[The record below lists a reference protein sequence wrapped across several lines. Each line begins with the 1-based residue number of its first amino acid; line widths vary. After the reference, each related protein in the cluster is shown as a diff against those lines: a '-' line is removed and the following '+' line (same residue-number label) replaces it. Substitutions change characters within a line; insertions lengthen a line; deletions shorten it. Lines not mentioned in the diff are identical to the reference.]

1 VVSVRFGLSFLPD
14 CTPETK
20 APHTYFS
27 DALELSVQAELGG
40 LDSVKMTEHYLHH
53 YGGYCPSPLGFLS
66 AVAARTSSVRLMTG
80 CVLPVFHHPIQLA
93 AEAAQV
99 DAISG
104 GRLDVG
110 FARAYLPDEFDAL
123 GLAMEES
130 TDRFRETIRAVL
142 RIWTEERVS
151 EDTPFFSY
159 RDVTGLPRPT
169 QQPHPPVWGAAV
181 RTPESFGW
189 LGTQGMGLLVTP
201 LISPHEFR
209 GHLALYR
216 EAFDTAHGGTGR
228 RPRVTAS
235 LPLVVADTDARAEEI
250 AETYLRRYLDV
261 WAVAV
266 NAWDRRESS
275 AYQGYSGFGWMLRG
289 LQPAKLYTEGG
300 AIVGS
305 PATVVDRI
313 RAFNDHI
320 GGVDQI
326 LWQIDFGAMP
336 LAEAGQ
342 TLELFCTQVL
352 PEVKSL

>member
-1 VVSVRFGLSFLPD
+1 MRFGLSFLPD

-20 APHTYFS
+20 SPQVYFS
-27 DALELSVQAELGG
+27 DALELSVQAEMGG
-40 LDSVKMTEHYLHH
+40 LDSVKMTEHYLHY

-66 AVAARTSSVRLMTG
+66 AVAARTKSVRLITG

-123 GLAMEES
+123 GLEMDES
-130 TDRFRETIRAVL
+130 TDRFRESIRAVQ
-142 RIWTEERVS
+142 RIWTEEKVS
-151 EDTPFFSY
+151 EQTPFFSY

-169 QQPHPPVWGAAV
+169 QRPHPPMWGAAV
-181 RTPESFGW
+181 RTPESFTW
-189 LGTQGMGLLVTP
+189 LGEEGLGLLITP

-209 GHLALYR
+209 DHLTLYR
-216 EAFDTAHGGTGR
+216 DAFQAAHAGSGL
-228 RPRVTAS
+228 RPRIAAS
-235 LPLVVADTDARAEEI
+235 LPLVVADTDERAEEI

-261 WAVAV
+261 WAGAV
-266 NAWDRRESS
+266 SPWDKRESS
-275 AYQGYSGFGWMLRG
+275 AYRGYSGFGWMLRG
-289 LQPAKLYTEGG
+289 LRPAKLYTEGG

-305 PATVVDRI
+305 PATVIERI

-336 LAEAGQ
+336 LPEARR
-342 TLELFCTQVL
+342 TLELFCDKVL
-352 PEVKSL
+352 PEVKKL

>member
-1 VVSVRFGLSFLPD
+1 MVSVRFGLSFLPD

-20 APHTYFS
+20 SPQAYFS
-27 DALELSVQAELGG
+27 DALELSVQAEIGG
-40 LDSVKMTEHYLHH
+40 LDSVKMTEHYLHY

-66 AVAARTSSVRLMTG
+66 AVAARTKSVRLITG

-123 GLAMEES
+123 GLEMDES
-130 TDRFRETIRAVL
+130 TDRFRESIRAVQ
-142 RIWTEERVS
+142 RIWTEEKVS
-151 EDTPFFSY
+151 EQTPFFSY

-169 QQPHPPVWGAAV
+169 QRPHPPMWGAAV
-181 RTPESFGW
+181 RTPESFTW
-189 LGTQGMGLLVTP
+189 LGTEGLGLLITP

-209 GHLALYR
+209 DHLTLYR
-216 EAFDTAHGGTGR
+216 DAFQAAHADSGL
-228 RPRVTAS
+228 RPRVAAS
-235 LPLVVADTDARAEEI
+235 LPLVVADTDERAAEI

-261 WAVAV
+261 WAEAV
-266 NAWDRRESS
+266 SPWDKRESS
-275 AYQGYSGFGWMLRG
+275 AYRGYSGFGWMLRG

-305 PATVVDRI
+305 PATVVERI

-336 LAEAGQ
+336 LPEARR
-342 TLELFCTQVL
+342 TLELFCDKVL
-352 PEVKSL
+352 PEVKKL

>member
-1 VVSVRFGLSFLPD
+1 MRFGLSLLPD

-20 APHTYFS
+20 SPQDYFS

-40 LDSVKMTEHYLHH
+40 LDSVKMTEHYLHY

-142 RIWTEERVS
+142 RIWTEEKVT

-181 RTPESFGW
+181 RTPESFSW
-189 LGTQGMGLLVTP
+189 LGTEGMGLLITP

-209 GHLALYR
+209 GHLTLYR
-216 EAFDTAHGGTGR
+216 EAFEAAHGGTAL

-235 LPLVVADTDARAEEI
+235 LPLVVADTDAQAEEI

-261 WAVAV
+261 WALAV

-289 LQPAKLYTEGG
+289 LQPAKLYREGG

-305 PATVVDRI
+305 PATVIDRI

-336 LAEAGQ
+336 LTEAGQ
-342 TLELFCTQVL
+342 TLELFCNKVL

>member
-20 APHTYFS
+20 SPRTYFS
-27 DALELSVQAELGG
+27 DALELSVQAEMGG
-40 LDSVKMTEHYLHH
+40 LDSIKMTEHYLHY

-66 AVAARTSSVRLMTG
+66 AVAARTSSVRLITG

-123 GLAMEES
+123 GLDMDES
-130 TDRFRETIRAVL
+130 VDRFRETIRAVR
-142 RIWTEERVS
+142 RIWTEEKVS

-159 RDVTGLPRPT
+159 QNVTGLPRPT
-169 QQPHPPVWGAAV
+169 QLPHPPMWGAAV
-181 RTPESFGW
+181 RTPESFTW
-189 LGTQGMGLLVTP
+189 LGTEGLGLLITP

-209 GHLALYR
+209 DHLGLYR
-216 EAFDTAHGGTGR
+216 DAFAAAHGGTER
-228 RPRVTAS
+228 RPRIAAS
-235 LPLVVADTDARAEEI
+235 LPLLVADTDERANEL
-250 AETYLRRYLDV
+250 AELYLRRYLDV
-261 WAVAV
+261 WAEAV
-266 NAWDRRESS
+266 SPWDKRESS
-275 AYQGYSGFGWMLRG
+275 AYRGYSGFGWMLRG
-289 LQPAKLYTEGG
+289 LQPDKLYTEGA

-305 PATVVDRI
+305 PATVIDRI
-313 RAFNDHI
+313 RTFNDHI

-336 LAEAGQ
+336 LNEARRS
-342 TLELFCTQVL
+342 LELFCDKVL
-352 PEVKSL
+352 PEVKTL